1 MRFAF
6 ALTAAALSGLLSH
19 TAAAAPLKVVT
30 WNLGWHL
37 SQAETRDWIAACSA
51 PFALDN
57 GTWKPAASATAD
69 TKPGWEL
76 PWGRNAPVQWDIG
89 VLPPCDIYQANRAVV
104 PITEAA
110 YATRVARIG
119 SIVRDQLKAD
129 VIAFQEVSGAPAVR
143 ELLGQGFEVCSYEGH
158 KVQRLA
164 IAWKKSLGAGRCAVE
179 WPLSLPQRA
188 LRDQVRPGLSLALNV
203 DGKPLKVLTVHL
215 KSSCV
220 SPFDER
226 AAEGRGQLDSAEPN
240 CVSLQ
245 QQVAPLEAWVDREAA
260 DGSALVLLGDF
271 NRNLAHEASEPSDA
285 AARSAGGSAT
295 DPHGP
300 GVKVRSLWREL
311 NDGQPVAL
319 RLLDSQCTPDVDA
332 PGLCKLAKSRNLERE
347 QMNALRSGEALGCRN
362 PLGLDHIVVGG
373 PVQAPEGAFKHPL
386 GRLALTLTAKDG
398 REAQLGV
405 SDHCPLGAV
414 VEVGR

>member
-1 MRFAF
+1 MRL
-6 ALTAAALSGLLSH
+6 ALALSAALLS
-19 TAAAAPLKVVT
+19 APLAAAPLKVAT

-51 PFALDN
+51 PFALDG
-57 GTWKPAASATAD
+57 GTWKPVAAASAD

-89 VLPPCDIYQANRAVV
+89 VRPPCDIYQANRAVV

-119 SIVRDQLKAD
+119 SIVRDQLQAD

-143 ELLGQGFEVCSYEGH
+143 ELLGGGYEVCSYEGH
-158 KVQRLA
+158 KIQRLA
-164 IAWKKSLGAGRCAVE
+164 IAWKKGLGAGTCAVE
-179 WPLSLPQRA
+179 WPVSLPQRA
-188 LRDQVRPGLSLALNV
+188 LRDQVRPGLSLTLTV
-203 DGKPLKVLTVHL
+203 DGQRLKVLTVHL

-240 CVSLQ
+240 CLSLQ
-245 QQVAPLEAWVDREAA
+245 QQVAPLEAWVDREAT

-285 AARSAGGSAT
+285 PARSAGGSAT

-311 NDGQPVAL
+311 NDGQPMAL
-319 RLLDSQCTPDVDA
+319 TLLDSQCTPDVDA

-373 PVQAPEGAFKHPL
+373 PVRAPQGAFKHPL
-386 GRLALTLTAKDG
+386 GRLALTLAAKDG

>member
-1 MRFAF
+1 MRLAI
-6 ALTAAALSGLLSH
+6 ALSAALLS
-19 TAAAAPLKVVT
+19 APLAAAPLNVVT

-37 SQAETRDWIAACSA
+37 SREEAKGWIAACGA
-51 PFALDN
+51 PFALDQ
-57 GTWKPAASATAD
+57 GTWKPAAAASAD

-129 VIAFQEVSGAPAVR
+129 VIAFQEVSGAAAIR
-143 ELLGQGFEVCSYEGH
+143 ELLGSGYEVCSYEGH

-164 IAWKKSLGAGRCAVE
+164 FAWKKSLGAGSCTVD
-179 WPLSLPQRA
+179 WPLSLPERA
-188 LRDQVRPGLSLALNV
+188 LRDQVRPGLALALNV
-203 DGKPLKVLTVHL
+203 NGQRLKVLTVHL

-220 SPFDER
+220 SPIDER
-226 AAEGRGQLDSAEPN
+226 AAEGRGQLDSAEPS

-260 DGSALVLLGDF
+260 DGSALVFLGDF
-271 NRNLAHEASEPSDA
+271 NRNLAHEASEPTDTP
-285 AARSAGGSAT
+285 ARSAGGSAT

-311 NDGQPVAL
+311 NDGQPTAL
-319 RLLDSQCTPDVDA
+319 TLLDSQCTPDVDA
-332 PGLCKLAKSRNLERE
+332 PGLCKLAKTTNLGRE
-347 QMNALRSGEALGCRN
+347 QMGRLRSGDALGCRN
-362 PLGLDHIVVGG
+362 PLGLDHIVIGG
-373 PVQAPEGAFKHPL
+373 PVRAPQGAFKHPL
-386 GRLALTLTAKDG
+386 GRLAATVAAQEG

-405 SDHCPLGAV
+405 SDHCPLAAV
-414 VEVGR
+414 VELGR